1 MHIHQVSATLDIKL
15 KQLEQQLQQL
25 DQQLAQA
32 PAENQEQLALDK
44 AALVKIRDKLI
55 RSKELAWQA
64 HRLQNSNNEQKR
76 ARQRLIGLTLC
87 GISLL
92 GAAALIALILTQ
104 SNP

>member
-44 AALVKIRDKLI
+44 AALVKIRDKLT

-64 HRLQNSNNEQKR
+64 HRLQDNNNEQKR
-76 ARQRLIGLTLC
+76 ARQRLIGLGLC
-87 GISLL
+87 GFSVL
-92 GAAALIALILTQ
+92 GVVLLIAFALTME
-104 SNP
+104 